1 MNLNE
6 LKKQSLS
13 DENFI
18 SQIVYKIKNPD
29 TRSDFFKVISS
40 IGSHWQENPTPLDII
55 RKMTGKT
62 SLDNKKI
69 LVLFNIEFLQVLIEE
84 KNIKPENI
92 YYVADNKLEYLC
104 GSKIFKVQS
113 YHLKEHN
120 VASLKQQITG
130 LNMKFDLVFSNPP
143 YNDYIDIKILNEII
157 SNTKEC
163 IIVHP
168 SAYILKDG
176 GDNST
181 INKFNSLIDNKVSSI
196 HFIDPYI
203 TFDGVLN
210 PTPCVVTHYDENY
223 SGDINVSYEFSSFFN
238 INDVSYQA
246 KSVEDITIYGSK
258 YQDYILP
265 FKMEIEKYCTKHG
278 SLNKIKQNKIN
289 YSPDKFYC
297 QLPQIIGQVNRTKNF
312 KGFYEHTFFTLM
324 PLNEMTDVV
333 FENGVP
339 KSSKKNNFVFDTE
352 DELINFK
359 NYLKTDFVRFCLSFK
374 KFSKNLQTDSFNL
387 IPLLDFK
394 QPWDDE
400 RLYDYFNVSK
410 DTILIIQEFIPD
422 CYKIRK

>member
-55 RKMTGKT
+55 HNMVGKT

-143 YNDYIDIKILNEII
+143 YNKSIDIKILTEVYDVAD
-157 SNTKEC
+157 EM
-163 IIVHP
+163 IVIHP
-168 SAYILKDG
+168 STWLLDTKGSY
-176 GDNST
+176 ST
-181 INKFNSLIDNKVSSI
+181 YNNFRNKINRHIQSFSLFNGNADFGITVNTPIVISHINKNLDA
-196 HFIDPYI
+196 
-203 TFDGVLN
+203 
-210 PTPCVVTHYDENY
+210 
-223 SGDINVSYEFSSFFN
+223 DINVDFFGEIYSAPDISDVTKFGKSWFLFVKKFMKEIVKECSNSGSIWSNRVDANN
-238 INDVSYQA
+238 IDES
-246 KSVEDITIYGSK
+246 
-258 YQDYILP
+258 
-265 FKMEIEKYCTKHG
+265 
-278 SLNKIKQNKIN
+278 
-289 YSPDKFYC
+289 KFYC
-297 QLPQIIGQVNRTKNF
+297 QLADIIGNVNLTSKTSQMVKDDFYTMTIKNSKDNIGIRKNTIQNTYMFNTEKERDNFLKYCETDFARFCVALTKNNTHIDSGEM
-312 KGFYEHTFFTLM
+312 KNVPWLDFT
-324 PLNEMTDVV
+324 EEWD
-333 FENGVP
+333 
-339 KSSKKNNFVFDTE
+339 
-352 DELINFK
+352 DEKL
-359 NYLKTDFVRFCLSFK
+359 FK
-374 KFSKNLQTDSFNL
+374 KF
-387 IPLLDFK
+387 
-394 QPWDDE
+394 
-400 RLYDYFNVSK
+400 NVS
-410 DTILIIQEFIPD
+410 QELQDYIREFLPD
-422 CYKIRK
+422 YYGIRK

>member
-55 RKMTGKT
+55 RKMVEKT

-143 YNDYIDIKILNEII
+143 YNKGIDIKILNEIVDVAD
-157 SNTKEC
+157 E
-163 IIVHP
+163 IIAVHP
-168 SAYILKDG
+168 STWL
-176 GDNST
+176 
-181 INKFNSLIDNKVSSI
+181 LDNKGKTKYYQT
-196 HFIDPYI
+196 FKDKID
-203 TFDGVLN
+203 THVKSFEMFNGN
-210 PTPCVVTHYDENY
+210 PIFNIGLYVPIVITHYDTNY
-223 SGDINVSYEFSSFFN
+223 HGDACIQYFDNYFAESN
-238 INDVSYQA
+238 INNVTKFGDKWTLMVKDFNDKIA
-246 KSVEDITIYGSK
+246 KYIKENNGSVWNKNVKAHD
-258 YQDYILP
+258 D
-265 FKMEIEKYCTKHG
+265 KH
-278 SLNKIKQNKIN
+278 
-289 YSPDKFYC
+289 FYC
-297 QLPQIIGQVNRTKNF
+297 QLAVIRGNEVRNNPQRMHQDDFYTMCMKNDEN
-312 KGFYEHTFFTLM
+312 KGIRQPNLTRPGNPQPTF
-324 PLNEMTDVV
+324 E
-333 FENGVP
+333 
-339 KSSKKNNFVFDTE
+339 FDTE
-352 DELINFK
+352 FERDNFL
-359 NYLKTDFVRFCLSFK
+359 NYLKTDFARFCLCLLKTNNNLAVGEMELIPWLDFTEEWDDEKLFK
-374 KFSKNLQTDSFNL
+374 KF
-387 IPLLDFK
+387 
-394 QPWDDE
+394 
-400 RLYDYFNVSK
+400 NVS
-410 DTILIIQEFIPD
+410 QELQDYIREFLPD
-422 CYKIRK
+422 YYGIRK